1 MFRILII
8 SLFLS
13 KVVMENDSKLT
24 VTYAALGHL
33 LMHMFAA
40 FYFVIVLAI
49 EDDWKLSYDELL
61 NLWFLGSLL
70 VGLGALPAGWISDRW
85 SRSGMIAIMFIG
97 LGISSLLCG
106 LSGNKVSLF
115 ISLSL
120 LGLFCAIYHPAG
132 ISWVVNTSK
141 ETGKALG
148 FNNIFGGVG
157 IGLGAFFAG
166 VLIEQFNW
174 QAAFMLPGLIS
185 LVVGLSLT
193 YHLKSGKISLK
204 NISSEQFKD
213 NPEKNQ
219 MLKIA
224 IIMLLSIT
232 CLSFVYQIL
241 QTSLPKAIDIRL
253 TDSLDLSTSDI
264 GYIVAAIYIV
274 SGLMNYV
281 GGILTDKYSEKLIYS
296 IGIVGQGLLLLLI
309 VSLSNY
315 WLIAISLAI
324 VAFNSSILPA
334 ENLLLAKFSPE
345 KYQSLVYGIKFIV
358 SFTVGPIALIMISR
372 SYDLTGEFGVLYLAF
387 GFVMIIMF
395 LIVLTLPVK
404 KVITGTAG

>member
-1 MFRILII
+1 
-8 SLFLS
+8 
-13 KVVMENDSKLT
+13 MENDSKLT

-204 NISSEQFKD
+204 NISSDQFKD

-296 IGIVGQGLLLLLI
+296 IGIVGQGILLLLI

>member
-1 MFRILII
+1 
-8 SLFLS
+8 
-13 KVVMENDSKLT
+13 MENDSKLT

-241 QTSLPKAIDIRL
+241 QTSLPKVIDIRL

-358 SFTVGPIALIMISR
+358 SFIVGPIALIMISR

>member
-1 MFRILII
+1 
-8 SLFLS
+8 
-13 KVVMENDSKLT
+13 MENDSKLT

-115 ISLSL
+115 ISLSM

-296 IGIVGQGLLLLLI
+296 IGIIGQGLLLLLI

>member
-1 MFRILII
+1 
-8 SLFLS
+8 
-13 KVVMENDSKLT
+13 MENDSKLT

-193 YHLKSGKISLK
+193 YHLKSGKISIK

>member
-1 MFRILII
+1 
-8 SLFLS
+8 
-13 KVVMENDSKLT
+13 MENDSKLT

-132 ISWVVNTSK
+132 ISWVVNTST
-141 ETGKALG
+141 ETGQALG

-213 NPEKNQ
+213 IPEKNQ

-296 IGIVGQGLLLLLI
+296 LGIVGQGLLLLLI

>member
-1 MFRILII
+1 
-8 SLFLS
+8 
-13 KVVMENDSKLT
+13 MENDSKLT

-404 KVITGTAG
+404 KIITGTAG

>member
-1 MFRILII
+1 MII
-8 SLFLS
+8 ALFLS

-24 VTYAALGHL
+24 VAYAALGHL

-85 SRSGMIAIMFIG
+85 SRAGMIAIMFIG

>member
-1 MFRILII
+1 
-8 SLFLS
+8 
-13 KVVMENDSKLT
+13 MENDSKLT

-372 SYDLTGEFGVLYLAF
+372 SYDLTGEFGILYLAF
-387 GFVMIIMF
+387 GFVMIFMF

-404 KVITGTAG
+404 KAITGTAG

>member
-1 MFRILII
+1 
-8 SLFLS
+8 
-13 KVVMENDSKLT
+13 MENDSKLT

-106 LSGNKVSLF
+106 LSGNKLSLF

>member
-1 MFRILII
+1 
-8 SLFLS
+8 
-13 KVVMENDSKLT
+13 MENDSKLT

-40 FYFVIVLAI
+40 FYLVIVLAI

>member
-1 MFRILII
+1 
-8 SLFLS
+8 
-13 KVVMENDSKLT
+13 MENDSKLT

-70 VGLGALPAGWISDRW
+70 VGLGALPAGWISDKW

-115 ISLSL
+115 ISLSM

>member
-1 MFRILII
+1 
-8 SLFLS
+8 
-13 KVVMENDSKLT
+13 MENDSKLT

-387 GFVMIIMF
+387 GFVMIVMF

>member
-1 MFRILII
+1 
-8 SLFLS
+8 
-13 KVVMENDSKLT
+13 MENDSKLT

-132 ISWVVNTSK
+132 ISWVVNISK

>member
-1 MFRILII
+1 
-8 SLFLS
+8 
-13 KVVMENDSKLT
+13 MENDSKLT

-185 LVVGLSLT
+185 LVVGISLT

-296 IGIVGQGLLLLLI
+296 IGIVGQGFLLLLI

>member
-1 MFRILII
+1 
-8 SLFLS
+8 
-13 KVVMENDSKLT
+13 MENDSKLT

-358 SFTVGPIALIMISR
+358 SFTVGPIALMMISR

>member
-1 MFRILII
+1 
-8 SLFLS
+8 
-13 KVVMENDSKLT
+13 MENDSKLT

-132 ISWVVNTSK
+132 ISWVVNSSK

>member
-1 MFRILII
+1 
-8 SLFLS
+8 
-13 KVVMENDSKLT
+13 MENDSKLT

-296 IGIVGQGLLLLLI
+296 IGIVSQGFLLLLI

>member
-1 MFRILII
+1 
-8 SLFLS
+8 
-13 KVVMENDSKLT
+13 MENDSKLT

-387 GFVMIIMF
+387 GFMMIIMF

>member
-1 MFRILII
+1 
-8 SLFLS
+8 
-13 KVVMENDSKLT
+13 MENDSKLT

-70 VGLGALPAGWISDRW
+70 VGLGALPAGWISDKW

>member
-1 MFRILII
+1 
-8 SLFLS
+8 
-13 KVVMENDSKLT
+13 MENDSKLT
-24 VTYAALGHL
+24 FTYAALGHL

-132 ISWVVNTSK
+132 ISWVVNTST

>member
-1 MFRILII
+1 
-8 SLFLS
+8 
-13 KVVMENDSKLT
+13 MENDSKLT

-315 WLIAISLAI
+315 WLIAISLTI

>member
-1 MFRILII
+1 
-8 SLFLS
+8 
-13 KVVMENDSKLT
+13 MENDSKLT

-324 VAFNSSILPA
+324 VAFNSSKLPA

>member
-1 MFRILII
+1 
-8 SLFLS
+8 
-13 KVVMENDSKLT
+13 MENDSKLT

-372 SYDLTGEFGVLYLAF
+372 SYELTGEFGVLYLAF

>member
-1 MFRILII
+1 
-8 SLFLS
+8 
-13 KVVMENDSKLT
+13 MENDSKLT

-281 GGILTDKYSEKLIYS
+281 GGILTDKYSEKLIYA
-296 IGIVGQGLLLLLI
+296 IGIIGQGLLLLLI

>member
-1 MFRILII
+1 
-8 SLFLS
+8 
-13 KVVMENDSKLT
+13 MENDSKLT

-185 LVVGLSLT
+185 LIVGLSLT

-372 SYDLTGEFGVLYLAF
+372 SYDLTGEFGILYLAF
-387 GFVMIIMF
+387 GFVMIFMF

-404 KVITGTAG
+404 KAITGTAG

>member
-1 MFRILII
+1 
-8 SLFLS
+8 
-13 KVVMENDSKLT
+13 MENDSKLT

-387 GFVMIIMF
+387 GFLMIIMF

>member
-1 MFRILII
+1 
-8 SLFLS
+8 
-13 KVVMENDSKLT
+13 MENDSKLT

-193 YHLKSGKISLK
+193 YHLKSGKISLR

-281 GGILTDKYSEKLIYS
+281 GGILTDRYSEKLIYS

-372 SYDLTGEFGVLYLAF
+372 SYDLTGEFGILYLAF

>member
-1 MFRILII
+1 
-8 SLFLS
+8 
-13 KVVMENDSKLT
+13 MENDSKLT

-372 SYDLTGEFGVLYLAF
+372 SYDLTGEFGLLYLAF

>member
-1 MFRILII
+1 
-8 SLFLS
+8 
-13 KVVMENDSKLT
+13 MENDSKLT

-253 TDSLDLSTSDI
+253 TESLDLSSSDI
-264 GYIVAAIYIV
+264 GYIGAAIYIV

>member
-1 MFRILII
+1 
-8 SLFLS
+8 
-13 KVVMENDSKLT
+13 MENDSKLT

-193 YHLKSGKISLK
+193 YHLKSGKISLR

>member
-1 MFRILII
+1 
-8 SLFLS
+8 
-13 KVVMENDSKLT
+13 MENDSKLT

-404 KVITGTAG
+404 KVITGTDG

>member
-1 MFRILII
+1 
-8 SLFLS
+8 
-13 KVVMENDSKLT
+13 MENNSKLT

-115 ISLSL
+115 ISLSM

>member
-1 MFRILII
+1 
-8 SLFLS
+8 
-13 KVVMENDSKLT
+13 MENDSKLT

-193 YHLKSGKISLK
+193 YHLKSGKISLR
-204 NISSEQFKD
+204 NISSEQFKE

>member
-1 MFRILII
+1 
-8 SLFLS
+8 
-13 KVVMENDSKLT
+13 MENDSKLT
-24 VTYAALGHL
+24 VMYAALGHL

-372 SYDLTGEFGVLYLAF
+372 SYDLTGEFGLLYLAF